1 MAELRERAVAGD
13 PLAARSVAVLIEGQA
28 SSGAFVASPN
38 FPTYAYAWL
47 RDGAFCAHALEL
59 VGERTHA
66 AAFHLWVARTVLSN
80 QQRFESA
87 IERITTGETPGA
99 EEMPPTRYTLDGELE
114 PHVQQPWP
122 NFQLDG
128 YGCWLWSVARSRQDG
143 AEALLREATDLVARY
158 LSVAWNLE
166 CWDCWEEPGD
176 GQHASTLAAVS
187 AGLHGAAELLD
198 DPRYFAGATRIRRHL
213 LRRFVR
219 DGVLRKGVRDD
230 RVDASLLWVAL
241 PFKILNPKDP
251 RMRATALRIRSD
263 LIGGSGGVYRYV
275 GDTYYG
281 GGEWLLLTAWLAWYD
296 EMIGDR
302 AACERG
308 RRWVISQAR
317 DNGDLPEQVVHAAQ
331 APAMI
336 EEWVCRWGP
345 VAAPL
350 LWSHAMYLIMSAA

>member
-1 MAELRERAVAGD
+1 VAELTDRIVAGD

-28 SSGAFVASPN
+28 PSGGFVASPN

-47 RDGAFCAHALEL
+47 RDGAFCAHALDM
-59 VGERTHA
+59 VGERAHA
-66 AAFHLWVARTVLSN
+66 AAFHAWSARTVLSHG
-80 QQRFESA
+80 QRFESA
-87 IERITTGETPGA
+87 IERIQTGEKPHA
-99 EEMPPTRYTLDGELE
+99 EDMPPTRYTLDGELE
-114 PHVQQPWP
+114 PHMQEPWP

-128 YGCWLWSVARSRQDG
+128 YGCWLWSLARHRQDG
-143 AEALLREATDLVARY
+143 AEGPLREAADLVARY
-158 LSVAWNLE
+158 LSVAWKLE

-187 AGLHGAAELLD
+187 AGLHGAAQLLD
-198 DPRYFAGATRIRRHL
+198 KPQYRAEATRIRRYL
-213 LRRFVR
+213 LRRFIR
-219 DGVLRKGVRDD
+219 DGVLRKGARDD

-241 PFKILNPKDP
+241 PFNLLDPNDP

-263 LIGGSGGVYRYV
+263 LVGRSGGVYRYL

-296 EMIGDR
+296 AVIGDVD
-302 AACERG
+302 AFERG

-317 DNGDLPEQVVHAAQ
+317 DNDDLPEQVVHAAQ
-331 APAMI
+331 VPALI
-336 EEWVCRWGP
+336 EEWVRRWGP